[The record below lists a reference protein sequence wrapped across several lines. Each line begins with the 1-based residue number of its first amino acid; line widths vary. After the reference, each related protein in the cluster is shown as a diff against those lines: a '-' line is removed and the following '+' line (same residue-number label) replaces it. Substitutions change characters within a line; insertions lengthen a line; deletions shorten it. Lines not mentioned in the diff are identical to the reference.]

1 MDYGPNEL
9 DREITEGQ
17 MDYGPDELDREITRM
32 AEIEDYERK
41 EQSKKE
47 LKELKVFMHQ
57 GRIWIKS

>member
-1 MDYGPNEL
+1 MDYGPN
-9 DREITEGQ
+9 
-17 MDYGPDELDREITRM
+17 ELDREITRM